1 MNIFRTFETP
11 PVWGVF
17 VAFYQ
22 MMIIFLLPVML
33 MSSSYYKVIKAL
45 WRSTKN
51 MTVLTNSRPFSMEQA
66 EEDEAPPAEGSATGS
81 VYQLRP
87 FTIRTSFRPSPG
99 KSQEHQM
106 GTFYRKYRFLFD
118 DHI

>member
-1 MNIFRTFETP
+1 METP

-45 WRSTKN
+45 WRSTKS
-51 MTVLTNSRPFSMEQA
+51 MTVLTNTRPFSMEQA
-66 EEDEAPPAEGSATGS
+66 EEDEVPPPEGSGAGS

-99 KSQEHQM
+99 KTQENQI
-106 GTFYRKYRFLFD
+106 GSYLLKRNLCCC
-118 DHI
+118 DHVMIMFRQ

>member
-1 MNIFRTFETP
+1 MFRTVETP

-22 MMIIFLLPVML
+22 MMIIFLLPVIL
-33 MSSSYYKVIKAL
+33 MSSSYYRVIKAL

-51 MTVLTNSRPFSMEQA
+51 MTVLTNTRTLNMEGGGP
-66 EEDEAPPAEGSATGS
+66 EEDGELVTRPPPSSETPGA

-87 FTIRTSFRPSPG
+87 FTIRTSFRPC
-99 KSQEHQM
+99 KSQQDNQI
-106 GTFYRKYRFLFD
+106 GS
-118 DHI
+118 

>member
-1 MNIFRTFETP
+1 
-11 PVWGVF
+11 
-17 VAFYQ
+17 

-66 EEDEAPPAEGSATGS
+66 EEDEAPQAEGSATGS

-87 FTIRTSFRPSPG
+87 FTIRTSFRPSQG
-99 KSQEHQM
+99 KSQEDQL
-106 GTFYRKYRFLFD
+106 GSFCRKYRFLFD
-118 DHI
+118 DNI

>member
-1 MNIFRTFETP
+1 MFFRTFETP

-51 MTVLTNSRPFSMEQA
+51 MTVLTNSRPFSMEQ
-66 EEDEAPPAEGSATGS
+66 EDEAPPEGSGTGS

-87 FTIRTSFRPSPG
+87 FTIRTSFRPSPV
-99 KSQEHQM
+99 KSQENQH
-106 GTFYRKYRFLFD
+106 GSFCRKLSV
-118 DHI
+118 

>member
-1 MNIFRTFETP
+1 MTRTVETP

-17 VAFYQ
+17 VASYQ
-22 MMIIFLLPVML
+22 MMIIFLLPVLL

-51 MTVLTNSRPFSMEQA
+51 MTVLTNTRPFSMEKA
-66 EEDEAPPAEGSATGS
+66 EEEEQLQAEGSRTSS

-99 KSQEHQM
+99 KSQENQI
-106 GTFYRKYRFLFD
+106 GRKVDSVIL
-118 DHI
+118 IP